1 MSISDYFA
9 DDEEDFPLAFMEV
22 VGENVLPITVKNSII
37 WASIQRFI
45 AQENEDLSLIDVA
58 EFSSADKKL
67 SKHVV
72 FHGPFVNIEEAIEA
86 SKDRVGLVVA
96 PRLQWKQSEFVFVA
110 VLAN

>member
-22 VGENVLPITVKNSII
+22 VGENVLPSTVKNAII
-37 WASIQRFI
+37 WASIQKFLVREGGDI
-45 AQENEDLSLIDVA
+45 ALIDST
-58 EFSSADKKL
+58 EFSAADKKL

-72 FHGPFVNIEEAIEA
+72 FHGPFMDVELAIES

-96 PRLQWKQSEFVFVA
+96 PRLQWKPEQFVFVA